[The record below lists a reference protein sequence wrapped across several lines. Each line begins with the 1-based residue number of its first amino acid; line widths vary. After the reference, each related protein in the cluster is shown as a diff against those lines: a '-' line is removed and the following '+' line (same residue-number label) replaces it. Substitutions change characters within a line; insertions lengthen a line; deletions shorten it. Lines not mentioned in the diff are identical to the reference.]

1 MIMNTMII
9 LKKFFTISIANV
21 KTWAAGDNL
30 LLKVLTLLL
39 CVSVYGCG
47 MFRGSILESTPAP
60 TLAELPAARDHL
72 KALRQGADE
81 NDQLTHEAM
90 LQEVSK
96 AYHEALVLA
105 KEPAVRQEIHQRLA
119 HIDLQIAEE
128 RQINDAMAN
137 PKAIYSSA
145 ITAYLALL
153 DSHSISST
161 LAPSQDLDKILYPL
175 AKAYEMSG
183 DIPAALAVFDRLVS
197 EVSDS
202 RYYSEAQFRRAEIL
216 FADGD
221 YAASSNAY
229 RSVIQR
235 ADEQAEQPAPFLMNS
250 WYMAG
255 WSDFKLGRYS
265 SALKAFFVVMD
276 KQSELGAFIDTQAF
290 AKTNADANSDSDADK
305 PLAKQSSQQAL
316 TDDTLRVMS
325 LAFSYES
332 GSQSIADLLDELYQP
347 ISEPVY
353 VDRLYSDLAGLYLEK
368 KRYADS
374 AQSYAAY
381 INRYPDS
388 AQAPS
393 FHVQMID
400 VYVQGGFPEKVR
412 EEKQSYVAS
421 YGVRSQYWAAADSA
435 QKQAIQQDLNTYI
448 SELAGYYHNL
458 AQSQS
463 ALFAKQSGES
473 ANANKSSDK
482 TLRVTA
488 TEVRGLFRQA
498 GDWYEEWIVSLP
510 MSPDLDKVWFLLG
523 ETRFES
529 QDFADAIAAYE
540 NAAYGGFG
548 DLSEDSQAVVDTQA
562 DIQSE
567 KFDQH
572 NEAGYAALISYDRL
586 IALLVDNVQTTI
598 MDNAQDSS
606 IDNVDD
612 DANGKSKLDWQNE
625 KNQSALLF
633 AQTFPSD
640 SRSIA
645 VLAQTTESLLALGQ
659 FDKTIEVGKDLLTRL
674 DNPLDEINAGDI
686 QQYQVTGGLAIGH
699 AERALERHQL
709 AEQAYF
715 RVVSQLENMP
725 SSEQQRP
732 GSLYQSYYTA
742 TLDNYAA
749 SIYQQGVAQ
758 MDNGDAAG
766 AADSFMRVVAQASA
780 STIRVSAQRDAAALY
795 MQTQQWQRAIDV
807 LTDFQTRFPNNADT
821 ATIPARLLL
830 ANQSLGNWAG
840 AATQAM
846 VLAANDSDPTVRQEA
861 LYSAAEFYQKAGDT
875 AQAIESYRS
884 YAHKYAEPLEQNIES
899 QFRLTELYAAQGAV
913 AEREFWLQKLIQTHS
928 GAAQPTD
935 RSRYLAVFAASH
947 FAENDFAV
955 YDGIVL
961 NHPLKTSLAKKRKA
975 MQKALASY
983 QAVAAYD
990 VAEFSTQATHR
1001 IGEIYASLASDLLAS
1016 ERPAGLNELE
1026 LEQYNFLLEEQ
1037 AYPFEESAI
1046 EFYTVNI
1053 ERAWKGIYSDWVKAS
1068 YTALAELLPAR
1079 FNKQEIRPG
1088 DAP

>member
-1 MIMNTMII
+1 MMIKTITI
-9 LKKFFTISIANV
+9 LRDIFATSIA
-21 KTWAAGDNL
+21 KIKAWADSGNL
-30 LLKVLTLLL
+30 LLTALTLSL
-39 CVSVYGCG
+39 CLSVSGCG
-47 MFRGSILESTPAP
+47 MFRGSTLELTPAP

-72 KALRQGADE
+72 KALRQSASDS
-81 NDQLTHEAM
+81 DQLTNEAM

-96 AYHEALVLA
+96 AYHEALALA

-128 RQINDAMAN
+128 RQINDATAN

-153 DSHSISST
+153 DSHSKSST
-161 LAPSQDLDKILYPL
+161 LAPSQDLDEILYPL

-183 DIPAALAVFDRLVS
+183 DIPAALGVFDRLVS
-197 EVSDS
+197 EVPDS

-221 YAASSNAY
+221 YASSANAY
-229 RSVIQR
+229 RAVIQR
-235 ADEQAEQPAPFLMNS
+235 AEEQADQPAPFLMNS

-265 SALKAFFVVMD
+265 LALKAFFVVMD
-276 KQSELGAFIDTQAF
+276 KQSELGAFIDTEAL
-290 AKTNADANSDSDADK
+290 AEASADANSVSGTDK
-305 PLAKQSSQQAL
+305 RKTSQSSQQAL

-332 GSQSIADLLDELYQP
+332 GSESIASLLDELYKP
-347 ISEPVY
+347 INEPRY

-381 INRYPDS
+381 IKRYPDS
-388 AQAPS
+388 VKAPN

-412 EEKQSYVAS
+412 EEKQNYVAN
-421 YGVRSQYWAAADSA
+421 YGVRSQYWAAADSV

-448 SELAGYYHNL
+448 NELAGYYHNL
-458 AQSQS
+458 AQSKS
-463 ALFAKQSGES
+463 ALFAKQSAES
-473 ANANKSSDK
+473 ANKRSDK
-482 TLRVTA
+482 APLVTA
-488 TEVRGLFRQA
+488 VEVRGLFRQA
-498 GDWYEEWIVSLP
+498 GDWYEEWIISLP
-510 MSPDLDKVWFLLG
+510 SSPGLDKVWFLLG

-548 DLSEDSQAVVDTQA
+548 DLVADSQAAIDPQT
-562 DIQSE
+562 E

-586 IALLVDNVQTTI
+586 ITSLADN
-598 MDNAQDSS
+598 
-606 IDNVDD
+606 IDGDPNS
-612 DANGKSKLDWQNE
+612 KSKQDWQNE
-625 KNQSALLF
+625 KNQSALIF
-633 AQTFPSD
+633 AQTFPND
-640 SRSIA
+640 PRSIA

-659 FDKTIEVGKDLLTRL
+659 FDKTIEVGQDLLTRL
-674 DNPLDEINAGDI
+674 DNPLAEINSDDI
-686 QQYQVTGGLAIGH
+686 QQYQVTGALAIGH
-699 AERALERHQL
+699 AERALEHHEL

-725 SSEQQRP
+725 SSEQQRS

-758 MDNGDAAG
+758 MDTGDAAG

-780 STIRVSAQRDAAALY
+780 STIRLSAQRDAAALY

-807 LTDFQTRFPNNADT
+807 LTDFQMRFPNNADT

-846 VLAANDSDPTVRQEA
+846 VLAVNDSDPTVRQEA

-884 YAHKYAEPLEQNIES
+884 YAHKYANPLAQNMEA

-913 AEREFWLQKLIQTHS
+913 AEREFWLQKLIQTHA
-928 GAAQPTD
+928 GAAEPTD
-935 RSRYLAVFAASH
+935 RSRYLAVFSASH

-955 YDGIVL
+955 YNGIAL
-961 NHPLKTSLAKKRKA
+961 KHPLRTSLAKKRKA

-983 QAVAAYD
+983 QSVAVYD

-1046 EFYTVNI
+1046 EFYTVNV
-1053 ERAWKGIYSDWVKAS
+1053 ERAWQGIYSDWVKAS

-1088 DAP
+1088 GAP